1 MKYAPKQKPL
11 LHYEE
16 EDYDE
21 LVVQTE
27 EFIHDNASDDN
38 YDVEAGAFSWLFK
51 DLPVIFPNDKDDQ
64 KRACDDIKD
73 AIDNRLEAYDEAL
86 KTHAAVN
93 DDLDEVVPYGS
104 AKVWAADGRLFAKF
118 WH

>member
-1 MKYAPKQKPL
+1 MM
-11 LHYEE
+11 
-16 EDYDE
+16 
-21 LVVQTE
+21 
-27 EFIHDNASDDN
+27 S
-38 YDVEAGAFSWLFK
+38 
-51 DLPVIFPNDKDDQ
+51 VIFPNDKDDQ

-104 AKVWAADGRLFAKF
+104 AKVWVADGRLFAKF
-118 WH
+118 